1 MKFFAQVVSGI
12 LILIPFL
19 IGVVVPISATPP
31 AIIQAN
37 SDSRANNFE
46 FELVSLQVL
55 LDYQPARTDLW
66 ERMGRLQLNTGNY
79 VKAIRSF
86 TESQSHGGLSVDGH
100 LWLADALI
108 SNNEVSKAKD
118 LLRTVTQ
125 NMDDTFS
132 LLQAASMQRRI
143 GDVFGAEATL
153 IKAYGIDPL
162 NSEVNF
168 MLGVL
173 LSATQPDSAMK
184 FLTFKTSNNTD
195 KAMLSAALME
205 IITQNETATSD
216 SVRFRS
222 IGQVLSNFGYWD
234 IAMRAF
240 QSSVDLDPKSG
251 VNWALLAE
259 ATQQNGL
266 DGSPYISTALD
277 LDPGNEIVNGLAAL
291 TYRRQK
297 KSELALLYLEKASTL
312 NPNTNVWEIEIGNTY
327 AEMGNLDEAFLHY
340 TKAINKTPTDWIGW
354 KSLAVFCIT
363 HNYEVQSTG
372 LPAARRAL
380 SLKPDSP
387 PLLDLVGAGLM
398 VVKDF
403 DSAERFFLRA
413 EQLDPNQ
420 SAVLIHLGQLKISQ
434 KDFPN
439 ARIYLQHAA
448 EYARDNRIRELA
460 NRLMLEIEGK

>member
-205 IITQNETATSD
+205 IITQNETANSD

-297 KSELALLYLEKASTL
+297 KSELALLYLEKAST
-312 NPNTNVWEIEIGNTY
+312 
-327 AEMGNLDEAFLHY
+327 
-340 TKAINKTPTDWIGW
+340 
-354 KSLAVFCIT
+354 
-363 HNYEVQSTG
+363 
-372 LPAARRAL
+372 
-380 SLKPDSP
+380 
-387 PLLDLVGAGLM
+387 
-398 VVKDF
+398 
-403 DSAERFFLRA
+403 
-413 EQLDPNQ
+413 
-420 SAVLIHLGQLKISQ
+420 
-434 KDFPN
+434 
-439 ARIYLQHAA
+439 
-448 EYARDNRIRELA
+448 
-460 NRLMLEIEGK
+460 